1 MNTIPAGEQDAA
13 ATQQEIASPGAR
25 HRIEYR
31 LPSREMI
38 ERRAYEI
45 WLRHGCPSGTAFY
58 DWLAAEAELRSVR
71 RPR

>member
-1 MNTIPAGEQDAA
+1 MHAIQAGERDAA
-13 ATQQEIASPGAR
+13 ATQQEIALPGVDYKTD
-25 HRIEYR
+25 YR

-45 WLRHGCPSGTAFY
+45 WLRHDCPSGTAFY